1 MHNDLLKKHVE
12 ILEDEEEAFWMYKH
26 IYKAEPEKVHQTTVL
41 GIMEEE
47 YNHYSKV
54 ATILFPTTGEHHWSP
69 MEVAFKDIVCHKKE
83 QMKSCLDKL
92 KTVK

>member
-1 MHNDLLKKHVE
+1 MHNDLLKKYVE

-54 ATILFPTTGEHHWSP
+54 AAILFQPLESITGLLW
-69 MEVAFKDIVCHKKE
+69 KWRLRT
-83 QMKSCLDKL
+83 SCATKRSR
-92 KTVK
+92 